1 MRLLKGHTDVAGWIA
16 VACLVVMWLEML
28 LPKQMHALLPVF
40 EKIDPFYWF
49 VPLAMI
55 LLPVIA
61 AIRGSK
67 WWLSVTVAGVVTL
80 GAFLRI
86 VLD

>member
-1 MRLLKGHTDVAGWIA
+1 
-16 VACLVVMWLEML
+16 
-28 LPKQMHALLPVF
+28 MHALLPVF
-40 EKIDPFYWF
+40 ERIGPSYWF
-49 VPLAMI
+49 VSLAMI

-67 WWLSVTVAGVVTL
+67 WWSVTVAGVVTL